1 MFECS
6 RFKLNICKN
15 LLSPQFLHV
24 FPRYLFNASV
34 SLNTLESQQS
44 SFTPSA
50 TCFHRFAQ
58 QHKYICASRH
68 THTHTLHQCTTING
82 LTLHKMC
89 ILISVLISHSGYSV
103 FFHCEGPTNLQNKP
117 ESNLFVFV
125 IDYPCT

>member
-1 MFECS
+1 MCLSAAVLSLTYVRICS
-6 RFKLNICKN
+6 
-15 LLSPQFLHV
+15 LLSSCMFSP
-24 FPRYLFNASV
+24 
-34 SLNTLESQQS
+34 
-44 SFTPSA
+44 A
-50 TCFHRFAQ
+50 TCSMPLYPLILWRVSKALLHLQLHASIVLHSNINTYAQ
-58 QHKYICASRH
+58 VD